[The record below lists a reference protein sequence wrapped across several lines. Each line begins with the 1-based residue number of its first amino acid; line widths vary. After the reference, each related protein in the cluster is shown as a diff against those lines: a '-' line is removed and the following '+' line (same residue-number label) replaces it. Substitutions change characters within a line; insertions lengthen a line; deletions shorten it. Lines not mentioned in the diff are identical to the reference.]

1 MYKTNNIM
9 TQFEQDMTQF
19 EQDLERAVEN
29 NKRQEA
35 DIEHLENIIK
45 IMRETILDYSN
56 RLDTTSNIKTS

>member
-1 MYKTNNIM
+1 M
-9 TQFEQDMTQF
+9 TQL

-45 IMRETILDYSN
+45 IMKETILDYSN
-56 RLDTTSNIKTS
+56 RIATTSNIKSS